1 MRCIYKLSIFMDF
14 IQSRN
19 GIERL
24 SFARRPSDRGFIE
37 DLDLYYK
44 LLDSFFKGRLQSLLR
59 MSVIVFA
66 WGLHR
71 KLGIS
76 VCTRPSLIS
85 DSNTRVVFF
94 ASKGVK
100 LEVSKIY

>member
-1 MRCIYKLSIFMDF
+1 MV
-14 IQSRN
+14 SRD
-19 GIERL
+19 
-24 SFARRPSDRGFIE
+24 FARRPSDRGFIE